1 MFMQRFAI
9 VFCLVLLVL
18 GTAQAEEPAKVPQ
31 VYVVH
36 EAMHADL
43 EIWINGNSP
52 TTDQEYLRA
61 VGDEAFAAVDA
72 LDRTINYWREDS
84 EISAVNREAADHP
97 VKCSDNLFSLL
108 RYCRKVWDETD
119 GASDITVGPLV
130 ELWGFYKKEGHLPT
144 PEELQVALDKV
155 GMDKVVL
162 DEQARTV
169 YFSRPG
175 MRLDLGGIGKGLA
188 VDRAAGVLREK
199 GIKSALLSFGTSSVV
214 AIGVPPDQPA
224 GWKVKLRGPY
234 NREDTIG
241 AVFLKDESLS
251 TSAGY
256 ERFFDLG
263 GKKYCH
269 IFNPKTGMP
278 AEGVF
283 SVSVIA
289 PTGRETD
296 ALDTGFFVLGLDGT
310 RKYCETHPEVRVVLI
325 SDNKGRPEP
334 VRFNFQE
341 RIQEP

>member
-1 MFMQRFAI
+1 MQRFTI
-9 VFCLVLLVL
+9 VSILVLVAL

-31 VYVVH
+31 VYILH
-36 EAMHADL
+36 EAMHADF
-43 EIWINGNSP
+43 EMWINGNSP
-52 TTDQEYLRA
+52 STDSEYLRT
-61 VGDEAFAAVDA
+61 VGEEAFAAVED
-72 LDRTINYWREDS
+72 LDHTINYWRADS
-84 EISAVNREAADHP
+84 EISAINRDAANGP
-97 VKCSDNLFSLL
+97 VKCSDMLFSLL
-108 RYCRKVWDETD
+108 RYCRQVWDETR
-119 GASDITVGPLV
+119 GASDISVGPLV
-130 ELWGFYKKEGHLPT
+130 ELWGINRQEGHLPA
-144 PEELQVALDKV
+144 PDEIKAALAKV

-162 DEQARTV
+162 DEQAHTV
-169 YFSRPG
+169 FFQNPG

-188 VDRAAGVLREK
+188 VDRAAGVLRGK
-199 GIKSALLSFGTSSVV
+199 GIKSALISFGSSSIV
-214 AIGVPPDQPA
+214 ALGAPPEEPA

-234 NREDTIG
+234 NREDTVG
-241 AVFLKDESLS
+241 SVFIKDESLS

-269 IFNPKTGMP
+269 IFDPKTGMP

-296 ALDTGFFVLGLDGT
+296 ALDTGFFVLGLEGT
-310 RKYCETHPEVRVVLI
+310 KQFCETHPQVRVVLI

-341 RIQEP
+341 RIQSP